1 MNKRNLMKKLEK
13 AYQYF
18 LIANELDDTNENQKQ
33 FVDDF
38 IMKGIELAKYGDVG
52 TPELR
57 EKALKDFREFLNNN
71 NKKEESK

>member
-1 MNKRNLMKKLEK
+1 MNKRKIMKKLEK

-18 LIANELDDTNENQKQ
+18 LIANELDDNNENQKQ

-38 IMKGIELAKYGDVG
+38 IMKGIELAKYSDVG

-57 EKALKDFREFLNNN
+57 EKALKDFREFLNTN